1 MVPAAGRLS
10 FPSWDPRRGGAETS
24 QACVVTEFPFPVQLG
39 SDAFIRLIFPSGIT
53 FFLSV

>member
-39 SDAFIRLIFPSGIT
+39 SDAFIVI
-53 FFLSV
+53 